1 MNIKKP
7 ILPLMILIL
16 GAMILISCGGRPER
30 SRKPS
35 NDWGRGLPLGTD
47 ATGTVGM
54 VVEEDGATIHAVWPF
69 WAEEGGIGIRYVQ
82 LGKAAEIQVDQVV
95 VQTQGQVRTPQLF
108 IAKDES
114 LHLLWANRP
123 DTAAKW
129 QLWYAQFDHKGNIQ
143 GELLQVSDANSGVS
157 QYAVVEGRNG
167 GILVAWEDI
176 LSGGIK
182 LTEISILGEK
192 QANPKRVVE
201 AGVKPDLWVDERG
214 KIHLAWLDNDNN
226 LLYARTDADV
236 ASPLSGEKLLRIPLG
251 TGATLDGPVLGV
263 VDGNVYIFWSVLS
276 QSGLEAGT
284 ARTEYVFFPQGSP
297 DKVSDVTRI
306 DVLPLEEQPYRTD
319 RGSYAYTELVPAT
332 YISNTSPYVYAP
344 MVIQH
349 PTGEMAIALA
359 TRQQYRLDGYVQI
372 AVVVMENGAYK
383 GYTIATK
390 TQAISSDPVLDADG
404 AGNLHLIWRD
414 GYSKEIVYYTTTDA
428 ETRAELDR
436 PTIRDILTLVLAGG
450 LESLTGILLFPLAFP
465 WMFPGLIVLIIWRLI
480 RNDED
485 LSNKVSVALLVL
497 SVLMYQGS
505 KILIFPTMVDYIPFS
520 AWVDIP
526 ASWQMVLRIGV
537 PLLILGIAIWA
548 SEWSRKNQQPSSLR
562 YYLVIV
568 IVDTVLTLAIYG
580 VNFLG
585 AY

>member
-1 MNIKKP
+1 
-7 ILPLMILIL
+7 
-16 GAMILISCGGRPER
+16 
-30 SRKPS
+30 
-35 NDWGRGLPLGTD
+35 
-47 ATGTVGM
+47 
-54 VVEEDGATIHAVWPF
+54 EEDGETIHAIWPF
-69 WAEEGGIGIRYVQ
+69 WAAEGGTGIRYVQ
-82 LGKAAEIQVDQVV
+82 LGKPPRINVDQELI
-95 VQTQGQVRTPQLF
+95 QTQGQVRTTRLF
-108 IAKDES
+108 IAQNES

-129 QLWYAQFDHKGNIQ
+129 QLWYAQIDHEGNIQ

-157 QYAVVEGRNG
+157 QYAVVEAPSG
-167 GILVAWEDI
+167 GVLVAWEDV
-176 LSGGIK
+176 LSGGIN
-182 LTEISILGEK
+182 LIEISILGEK
-192 QANPKRVVE
+192 QANPTRVVE
-201 AGVKPDLWVDERG
+201 AGRKPDLWVDERG

-226 LLYARTDADV
+226 LLYARTDVDV
-236 ASPLSGEKLLRIPLG
+236 ASPLSGEKLLHIPLG

-263 VDGNVYIFWSVLS
+263 ADGNVYLFWSVLS

-297 DKVSDVTRI
+297 DKVSDVSRI

-359 TRQQYRLDGYVQI
+359 TRQQYRLDWYVQI
-372 AVVVMENGAYK
+372 AVVVMEDGAYK

-414 GYSKEIVYYTTTDA
+414 GYSKETVYYTTTDA

-436 PTIRDILTLVLAGG
+436 PTLRDMLTLVLTGG

-485 LSNKVSVALLVL
+485 LSNKVSVALLIF
-497 SVLMYQGS
+497 SVFMYQGS

-526 ASWQMVLRIGV
+526 ASWQLVLRIGV
-537 PLLILGIAIWA
+537 PLLILGIAIWV
-548 SEWSRKNQQPSSLR
+548 SEWSRNKQQSSSLR